1 MNISKHLKQ
10 TLRIVRSA
18 LCITTLVASC
28 AMADV
33 TISGVSSRQR
43 WPWNNLVDVDF
54 TINGSAG
61 EPYAIAL
68 SATCNGGATALTAK
82 TFASEPVAAAGAAS
96 RVVWDLGADYP
107 DLKADDFRV
116 TVTAT
121 PLKDSTPV
129 YMVVDLAAGAS
140 ASAYPVRYT
149 TTAPTP
155 TAGQED
161 ACKTTELWLRRIK
174 AGTMDMGEPYCGG
187 RSGYSDNGYRKHNVT
202 LTDDYYIGIFPLTYA
217 QYTRIGQSVDPS
229 RQLMH
234 FTNETCI
241 ATRPL
246 DSVTLPCL
254 RDSSY
259 LFPQDSKVYND
270 NSILGRLRTR
280 TGLDFDIP
288 TEWQWEYAIR
298 AGVYIGTYQNP
309 DGRYAGAAWRN
320 SPKPA
325 SSYEYYSEERM
336 WDQRYGTALV
346 DAGNPNAWGV
356 YLVYGSI
363 WEWCSNRKSS
373 AITTTGLSFTD
384 PLGDATDGDG
394 KWYSTRGCGWT
405 WGNSGISY
413 VVSSGTRFRNY
424 GEGANGTING
434 NTNNSNRYYQGVG
447 ARVIVQI
454 RK

>member
-1 MNISKHLKQ
+1 MNINRHL
-10 TLRIVRSA
+10 LRTSCFVLLASLTSLATSA
-18 LCITTLVASC
+18 FADATIT
-28 AMADV
+28 
-33 TISGVSSRQR
+33 GVSSRQR

-54 TINGSAG
+54 TINGNAG
-61 EPYAIAL
+61 DPYAIAL
-68 SATCNGGATALTAK
+68 SATCNGGATILTAK
-82 TFASEPVAAAGAAS
+82 TFASEPVVAAGAQS

-107 DLKADDFRV
+107 DLKADDFIV

-129 YMVVDLAAGAS
+129 YMVVDLSKGAD
-140 ASAYPVRYT
+140 ASSYPVRYT
-149 TTAPTP
+149 TAVPTP

-187 RSGYSDNGYRKHNVT
+187 RSGYDNNGYRKHNVT

-217 QYTRIGQSVDPS
+217 QYTHIGQSVNSS

-234 FTNETCI
+234 FTNQTCI

-246 DSVTLPCL
+246 DAVTLPCL

-259 LFPQDSKVYND
+259 LFPQDSKVYDD
-270 NSILGRLRTR
+270 NSILGRLRAR

-309 DGRYAGAAWRN
+309 AGRYSGATWRN
-320 SPKPA
+320 AAKPA
-325 SSYEYYSEERM
+325 SSYEYYSQERM
-336 WDQRYGTALV
+336 WDQRYGTAIV
-346 DAGNPNAWGV
+346 DAGRPNAWGV

-363 WEWCSNRKSS
+363 WEWCSNRKTT
-373 AITTTGLSFTD
+373 AISTSGLSFTD
-384 PLGDATDGDG
+384 PLGDAADGNN
-394 KWYSTRGCGWT
+394 TTRAARGCGWT
-405 WGNSGISY
+405 WGYSGTSY
-413 VVSSGTRFRNY
+413 IVSSGTRLDIA
-424 GEGANGTING
+424 GANPNEATNG
-434 NTNNSNRYYQGVG
+434 NTSNNNRFWQGVG
-447 ARVIVQI
+447 ARVVVQI